1 MIARLVECTDYKM
14 VYGML
19 EIKNVDSIEEV
30 QNKIYEIKNKFNEQ
44 GIDDWSNDDIF
55 EKFPEEWDWNFISED
70 CILEI

>member
-19 EIKNVDSIEEV
+19 VVKNMDSMEEV

-44 GIDDWSNDDIF
+44 GIDDWSNDDVF
-55 EKFPEEWDWNFISED
+55 AEFPEEWDWNFIEED